1 MRLVQGQDYLILL
14 CRQRHIHGTGLQGHQ
29 QGNKVDRKSGLD
41 IEDKGNIEDYLG
53 ANIKEK
59 GNGKINLTQNQIIN
73 SIINNVQLPKN
84 TAPRQ
89 TPTFS
94 TKILRRDAASPPFDE
109 RFNYPSVVVK
119 INFLEK
125 STRPNIAYATHQ
137 CACFY
142 KYPRESHG
150 DAIIHLV
157 KYLKATREQGIVLYP
172 EFRKSFEVYDDA
184 YFCGNW
190 YLPTSGDNLSTTNSH
205 TVYVILYDGCPIIL
219 CSKLQTKIALSTT
232 NAGYIALLQS
242 LLDVIPIMQL
252 LR

>member
-1 MRLVQGQDYLILL
+1 M
-14 CRQRHIHGTGLQGHQ
+14 
-29 QGNKVDRKSGLD
+29 
-41 IEDKGNIEDYLG
+41 
-53 ANIKEK
+53 
-59 GNGKINLTQNQIIN
+59 
-73 SIINNVQLPKN
+73 
-84 TAPRQ
+84 
-89 TPTFS
+89 
-94 TKILRRDAASPPFDE
+94 
-109 RFNYPSVVVK
+109 
-119 INFLEK
+119 
-125 STRPNIAYATHQ
+125 
-137 CACFY
+137 
-142 KYPRESHG
+142 YPRESHG

-252 LR
+252 LREMKANVFPTLFISPEATDHHSRTTPVLWSWHALQKM